1 MPRLSLVALLPLV
14 GFSSVLAYTNID
26 ADVFMYKPIDSLLA
40 YVCPSNEIKFRCTD
54 SCSRENTTRTCI
66 PLQEAILSL
75 PSLLPVPNCAK
86 VALLY
91 VSECFCPN
99 RFADFNL

>member
-40 YVCPSNEIKFRCTD
+40 YVCPSSETTFRLYLFLLKGKYDSHMHTFTGSDAVTSVTTTSAELRKGCT
-54 SCSRENTTRTCI
+54 SVCFRM
-66 PLQEAILSL
+66 LLSE
-75 PSLLPVPNCAK
+75 SI
-86 VALLY
+86 
-91 VSECFCPN
+91 
-99 RFADFNL
+99 R